1 MKSFGTEI
9 VCQKS
14 LFLQKNMK
22 ASWPRRKKHLLLV
35 ILAFFSCNALQH
47 LAETINQSIFAS
59 PTGSEVATEKKCFSP
74 NPFMTLLHTGN
85 RTNWIE
91 NKRIILTFTLTY
103 MILRSSLQRYEYCRF
118 LRGKQKYCKLE
129 PFILHFSIKLFQWL
143 KDLAKTEKE
152 YP

>member
-1 MKSFGTEI
+1 
-9 VCQKS
+9 
-14 LFLQKNMK
+14 L
-22 ASWPRRKKHLLLV
+22 PKKPFFAEKHES
-35 ILAFFSCNALQH
+35 ILNSQEEAFA
-47 LAETINQSIFAS
+47 TRDISIFQLLRS
-59 PTGSEVATEKKCFSP
+59 PTFSGKNKPVNICKPNWFRGSNQKKCFSP

-129 PFILHFSIKLFQWL
+129 PFILHFSIKVFQWL